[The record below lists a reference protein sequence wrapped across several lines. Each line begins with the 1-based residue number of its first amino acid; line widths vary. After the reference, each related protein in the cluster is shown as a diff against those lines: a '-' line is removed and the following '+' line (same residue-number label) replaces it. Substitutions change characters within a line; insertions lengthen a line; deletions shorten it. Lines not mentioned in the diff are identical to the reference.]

1 MSRGEFAAEFCDALD
16 WDGDRTVDWFE
27 FRDEAMGKALD
38 QMHEL
43 RMEQALRE
51 VFDRVDESGRWCHY
65 DRREAVKASEGRRG
79 LRRRPRLLV
88 DAQS

>member
-1 MSRGEFAAEFCDALD
+1 MSYAELVSGLKDPEFAEEAGFYGSGMSRGDFAAEFCDALD

-51 VFDRVDESGRWCHY
+51 VFDRVDECW
-65 DRREAVKASEGRRG
+65 
-79 LRRRPRLLV
+79 
-88 DAQS
+88 